1 MSQTIFRFRRP
12 PGTGSMGVIIKNAME
27 NKIVMALYRFR
38 LRDGSGGTYRTGA
51 MTVDMA
57 TQELLK
63 KYGKRLYAVERVV
76 AS

>member
-1 MSQTIFRFRRP
+1 
-12 PGTGSMGVIIKNAME
+12 MGVIIKNEME

-38 LRDGSGGTYRTGA
+38 LNDGTGGTYRTGA

-57 TQELLK
+57 IRELK
-63 KYGKRLYAVERVV
+63 RKYGKRLDTVERVV